1 MVTLGA
7 VAIALV
13 LGATRHPFVQ
23 YLRPVGEFYVA
34 ILQMC
39 VLPFLLA
46 TIPLAVRSAVLSG
59 TAGHVMRS
67 LITILA
73 GTIVVV
79 ALIGVLVPTVVFH
92 LFPLDDHT
100 LAKIGAL
107 VGGSSDRMDV
117 EFAIGTAL
125 AEPTKQLGETGILA
139 VVPTNIFAAL
149 SRNDSVRVL
158 IFAAIFGIGMVVS
171 ERHSG
176 ISVFGA
182 LRHIQQVCILI
193 FDWFNLLVP
202 IGIVAL
208 IAPQVA
214 LLGSE
219 VYVVLA
225 LFSYAFL
232 GSSILI
238 LGGVVVFTAASLR
251 MNLRAVSTS
260 LLRPIMLGAATRNSL
275 VCIPLALETMTKEL
289 QVPREPCELYIPLG
303 FATIRFGTILYFAIA
318 TIFVGTLLGH
328 TFGVWDLALIAG
340 LSIIASFATLGL
352 TGIAALAP
360 LAIVLRPL
368 GLPYEIAVPLL
379 SIVDPIA
386 FMIRVM
392 INVAVN
398 CLIPALATR
407 RQLPVRDPVPVPAE

>member
-1 MVTLGA
+1 VTLGA
-7 VAIALV
+7 VVIALV

-46 TIPLAVRSAVLSG
+46 TIPLAVRSAVMSG
-59 TAGHVMRS
+59 TAGHVVRS
-67 LITILA
+67 LITMLA

-79 ALIGVLVPTVVFH
+79 ALIGVLVPTAVFH
-92 LFPLDDHT
+92 LFALDDHT
-100 LAKIGAL
+100 LATIGAL

-125 AEPTKQLGETGILA
+125 AEPAKQFGQTGLLA

-149 SRNDSVRVL
+149 SGNDSVRVL

-176 ISVFGA
+176 VSVFGA

-232 GSSILI
+232 GSSLLV
-238 LGGVVVFTAASLR
+238 LGGVVVFTASSLR
-251 MNLRAVSTS
+251 MGLRAVSTS

-275 VCIPLALETMTKEL
+275 VCIPLALETMTKDL

-303 FATIRFGTILYFAIA
+303 FATIRVGTILYFTVA

-340 LSIIASFATLGL
+340 LSIIASFATLGV

-398 CLIPALATR
+398 CLIPALATGR
-407 RQLPVRDPVPVPAE
+407 RSPVLDPALVPAE